1 MANTLTLTNN
11 LHLECISITASAT
24 PNTQYT
30 ILNSNANYDR
40 RIYGLTITTTDANT
54 QNIILYLNDG
64 TSTYQVSY
72 TALPANSGG
81 SGIAPLDLQGNSL
94 IAPILGKRLD
104 VMGVSYFNL
113 PKGWSFRALYTGTQL
128 SGVERVNFISH
139 GEIYDG
145 GVTHDFTSTAFQQT
159 ATFSNATGS
168 TEKDL
173 LSSAAY
179 DRRIY
184 GISAVSTDVTA
195 RSISLY
201 LKSGSTSY
209 LLYTVSILASSG
221 NTTSIKAYDI
231 FADVNGY
238 SNAYFT
244 KKFEPDGSF
253 YFDLP
258 AGWSITGAF
267 IGSIAIGSTITIKTM
282 GDSYE

>member
-1 MANTLTLTNN
+1 MANKLTLTNT
-11 LHLECISITASAT
+11 LHLECVSLTASAT

-30 ILNSNANYDR
+30 ILNSNASYDR
-40 RIYGLTITTTDANT
+40 RIYGLAITTTDANT

-64 TSTYQVSY
+64 VGNYQVSY
-72 TALPANSGG
+72 TPLPALSGG
-81 SGIAPLDLQGNSL
+81 LGVAPLDLQGNSL

-128 SGVERVNFISH
+128 TSPERINFISH
-139 GEIYDG
+139 GELYGD
-145 GVTHDFTSTAFQQT
+145 VTHKYTSTAFQQT
-159 ATFSNATGS
+159 ATFSNATGT

-173 LSSAAY
+173 LASVAY
-179 DRRIY
+179 DRRVY
-184 GISAVSTDVTA
+184 GISAVSTDSTA
-195 RSISLY
+195 RTLSVY
-201 LKSGSTSY
+201 LKSGINSY

-231 FADVNGY
+231 FSDINGY

-244 KKFEPDGSF
+244 KKYEPDGSY

-258 AGWSITGAF
+258 SGWSITGAF
-267 IGSIAIGSTITIKTM
+267 VGSIAIGSTITIKTI

>member
-1 MANTLTLTNN
+1 MANTLTLTNTQY
-11 LHLECISITASAT
+11 LGCISLTASAV

-30 ILNSNANYDR
+30 VLSADANYDR
-40 RIYGLTITTTDANT
+40 RIYGLVVTTTDANT

-64 TSTYQVSY
+64 VGTYQVSY
-72 TALPANSGG
+72 NSLTANSGG
-81 SGIAPLDLQGNSL
+81 SGVAPLDLQGNSL
-94 IAPILGKRLD
+94 NRSILGKRLD

-145 GVTHDFTSTAFQQT
+145 VTHEYTSTAFQQT
-159 ATFSNATGS
+159 ATFSNATGT

-173 LSSAAY
+173 LTSAAY
-179 DRRIY
+179 DRRVY
-184 GISAVSTDVTA
+184 GISAVSTDSTA
-195 RSISLY
+195 RTLSLY
-201 LKSGSTSY
+201 LKSGSTSN
-209 LLYTVSILASSG
+209 LIYTVSILANSG
-221 NTTSIKAYDI
+221 NTTTIKAVDI

-244 KKFEPDGSF
+244 KKYEPDGGF

-258 AGWSITGAF
+258 AGWSITAAFVGAV
-267 IGSIAIGSTITIKTM
+267 AIGSLVTIKTI